1 MFQLY
6 GTASL
11 VSFWYWVL
19 CILVWSHV
27 CNRTL
32 GVPHDMV
39 RRAARAPDV
48 AERVDL
54 LALITS
60 ERIGSVFDGVG
71 VFVAALVGFALALL
85 VFVGFGIGVEVA
97 KAAFLL
103 LFPLTIVA
111 YSNLRLALAVRRN
124 RLNGPGLRRSLTLR
138 RFWHTVIG
146 AAALMFTASI
156 AILEHPGVAWH
167 FLR

>member
-11 VSFWYWVL
+11 VSLWYWVL
-19 CILVWSHV
+19 CILVWGHV

-39 RRAARAPDV
+39 RRAGRAAEV
-48 AERVDL
+48 ADRVDM

-60 ERIGSVFDGVG
+60 ERIGGIFDRAGVPL
-71 VFVAALVGFALALL
+71 AAVWGFGLALIGYAG
-85 VFVGFGIGVEVA
+85 FVVGAELA
-97 KAAFLL
+97 KAVFLL
-103 LFPLTIVA
+103 LFPLTLVA
-111 YSNLRLALAVRRN
+111 YSTLRLALAVRRN
-124 RLNGPGLRRSLTLR
+124 RLNGPGLRRSLALR
-138 RFWHTVIG
+138 RFWHTVMG
-146 AAALMFTASI
+146 LAALMFTASI
-156 AILEHPGVAWH
+156 AIFQHPGVAWH